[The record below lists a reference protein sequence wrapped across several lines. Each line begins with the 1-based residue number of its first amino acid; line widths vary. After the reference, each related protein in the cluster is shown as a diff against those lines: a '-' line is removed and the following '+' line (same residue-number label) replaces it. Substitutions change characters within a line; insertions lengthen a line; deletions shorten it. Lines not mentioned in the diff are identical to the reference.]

1 MTRRRSPQPVSP
13 RGLAVPLPAGAVLL
27 ALIVA
32 SSAPAPAAVI
42 TGQVT
47 ADGKPITGAWVQLNT
62 GLFVT
67 TDARGRYAFPS
78 VPRATYALQVFA
90 PGKQPVVRGGLVP
103 AKGDTSFD
111 LKPAAAPLGLVHI
124 TAVRADRTEP
134 CPVRIVTRWRA
145 AGAAEFATPQTLEFA
160 STLDGRGKPLVPA
173 EAVRPLIRPFGA
185 CLWTQGEAVV
195 ALPAGQAEITCTSG
209 PLFAATQQTVDVK
222 PGETTVV
229 TASMVLGIDLG
240 TMGWVGGDAGCRVS
254 GPGDSGTLTN
264 IPLAASICRA
274 EGMGWVCLL
283 PGYGNDPAQG
293 DPAQTADDVSLPSFS
308 VGLATEV
315 VGAGG
320 RALVIGPM
328 DAPLPGGGAPGAYW
342 MPLLKRG
349 VAVYRRP
356 LSPPAWELG
365 FAAVA
370 GTGAIAALDVPLGSA
385 AEGDYFRLWSL
396 LLNHGLCVGVAS
408 FSDACLG
415 TGQMPVGSQTF
426 VRAPGLRT
434 MPLIADALRRSETLA
449 TTGPIINFSVGDAG
463 PGQMLPPDD
472 QTRVAEIDAWL
483 GAVPGCSLAKV
494 EFLRNGEAVKTWTS
508 AQPGHIHSRVAVREH
523 DSAWFAVRAYGSD
536 PAQAAWTSPVYFAPP
551 GGSPAVPLQA
561 HFTGRATEQP
571 LGAPVAGARV
581 TATPPGG
588 KPVTT
593 TTAADGTY
601 ALTAPA
607 ASMIAISRPGYR
619 DSGKFLAW
627 DCPTVADPLRRSSV
641 ADLLDWTVYQRI
653 REAASNARLDFALE
667 K

>member
-1 MTRRRSPQPVSP
+1 MVRGRRFSL
-13 RGLAVPLPAGAVLL
+13 GLVPIAAIAALASALPLR
-27 ALIVA
+27 
-32 SSAPAPAAVI
+32 AATI
-42 TGQVT
+42 TGEVA
-47 ADGKPITGAWVQLNT
+47 ADGKPVTGAWVQLNT
-62 GLFVT
+62 GLLVA

-78 VPRATYALQVFA
+78 VPRATYAVQVFA

-103 AKGDTSFD
+103 GKGDTSFD
-111 LKPAAAPLGLVHI
+111 LKPAAAPLGLVHV

-145 AGAAEFATPQTLEFA
+145 AGATEFATPQTLEFA
-160 STLDGRGKPLVPA
+160 STLDGSGKPLVPA

-195 ALPAGQAEITCTSG
+195 ALPPGQAEITCTSG

-229 TASMVLGIDLG
+229 TASMVLGIDLA
-240 TMGWVGGDAGCRVS
+240 TMGWIGGDAGCRVS
-254 GPGDSGTLTN
+254 APGDSATLTS

-274 EGMGWVCLL
+274 EGMGWVCFL

-293 DPAQTADDVSLPSFS
+293 DPAQTAEEVSLPRFA

-315 VGAGG
+315 AGAGG

-328 DAPLPGGGAPGAYW
+328 DAPLPGGGAPGSYW

-349 VAVYRRP
+349 VALYRRP

-370 GTGAIAALDVPLGSA
+370 GTGAIAALDVPLGSP

-396 LLNHGLCVGVAS
+396 LLNHGLCVGAVS

-415 TGQMPVGSQTF
+415 TGQVPVGSQTF
-426 VRAPGLRT
+426 VRVPGLRT
-434 MPLIADALRRSETLA
+434 MPLIADGLRRSETLA
-449 TTGPIINFSVGDAG
+449 TTGPIINFSIGDAG

-472 QTRVAEIDAWL
+472 QTRVAETDAWL

-494 EFLRNGEAVKTWTS
+494 ELLRNGEAVKTWTS
-508 AQPGHIHSRVAVREH
+508 TQPGHIHSRVAVRERE
-523 DSAWFAVRAYGSD
+523 SAWYAVRAYGSD
-536 PAQAAWTSPVYFAPP
+536 PTQAAWTSPIYFATP
-551 GGSPAVPLQA
+551 GGAPAAPLSA
-561 HFTGRATEQP
+561 HITGRVTEQP

-588 KPVTT
+588 KLVTT

-607 ASMIAISRPGYR
+607 ASLIAISRPGYR
-619 DSGKFLAW
+619 DSSKFLAW
-627 DCPTVADPLRRSSV
+627 DCPPV
-641 ADLLDWTVYQRI
+641 ADLLRGAGPADLLDGAYYQRI
-653 REAASNARLDFALE
+653 REAVANARLDFALA